1 MNGLR
6 EDISFYYF
14 TLVKTELPIRR
25 PWTEDETVLA
35 LFLYFQTPFGKIDQR
50 NPEIQRLADMI
61 RRTSSSVAMK
71 LANFA
76 SLDPKITG
84 SGKRGLAGA
93 SKLDRE
99 LYARFA
105 QNWDKLVIV
114 AADKWASGLHEAE
127 DSLDEGR
134 LNDMRAR
141 FDFRPYT
148 GFSFAETTVQQRRG
162 QDFFRR
168 AVLAN
173 YAESCCVTGIA
184 EPKLLVASHILPWG
198 ENVENRYNPAN
209 GLLLSATVDKAFDQG
224 LLTIERTGI
233 IRVAKRLTSHP
244 SIPTREFFQAFDD
257 VRVRPAVRFDPDPA
271 FLDWHN
277 ENRFVDQLAA

>member
-1 MNGLR
+1 M
-6 EDISFYYF
+6 
-14 TLVKTELPIRR
+14 VKTEPPIRR
-25 PWTEDETVLA
+25 PWTEEETILA

-50 NPEIQRLADMI
+50 NPEIQRLADMV
-61 RRTSSSVAMK
+61 RRTNSSIAMK

-84 SGKRGLAGA
+84 LGKRGLAGA

-105 QNWDKLVIV
+105 QDWDSLVNL
-114 AADKWASGLHEAE
+114 AADKWAIGLQQAE
-127 DSLDEGR
+127 DLIDEGR
-134 LNDMRAR
+134 VQDMRAS
-141 FDFRPYT
+141 FDFRPYS
-148 GFSFAETTVQQRRG
+148 GLSIVEATVQQRRG

-173 YAESCCVTGIA
+173 YEESCCITGIA

-198 ENVENRYNPAN
+198 QNVENRHNPAN
-209 GLLLSATVDKAFDQG
+209 GVLLSATIDKAFDQG

-244 SIPTREFFQAFDD
+244 SSLTREFFQEFDQAS
-257 VRVRPAVRFDPDPA
+257 VRPAVRFDPDPA

-277 ENRFVDQLAA
+277 EYRFVDRLAA